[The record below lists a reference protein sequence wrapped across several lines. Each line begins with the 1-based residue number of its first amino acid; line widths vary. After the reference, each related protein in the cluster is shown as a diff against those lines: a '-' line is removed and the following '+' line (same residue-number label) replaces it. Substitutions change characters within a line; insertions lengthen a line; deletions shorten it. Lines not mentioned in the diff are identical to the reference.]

1 MKTTEDQL
9 VREIKLALFGLTT
22 VYGSVPLQGRQL
34 TYAKGERPYRLA
46 EADGKPIAAFA
57 SPEDVAQFLTK
68 Q

>member
-1 MKTTEDQL
+1 MKNQDQL
-9 VREIKLALFGLTT
+9 VREIKLALFGMKT